1 MKIEKQNL
9 ENHEVKLNVELDKEE
24 FAPYM
29 NKAAKKI
36 AGKQRIPGFRPG
48 KAPANVVRNMFGELA
63 IAQEAFDMFLEE
75 KYGDILN
82 EAEIEP
88 GAMGRLEDIEDILSP
103 KFSLVVPLKATVD
116 LGDYR
121 SIREEYVEEEVTE
134 KEIEDALK
142 SLKEPYA
149 EQEPAEG
156 EIEDGEMVYVMIK
169 GELDQ
174 PMEEGGTTELVKEM
188 PYQFIVGADDDEG
201 TAWPYPKFTQC
212 LIGHKEGDVVT
223 SEYTYPD
230 NTVMESLKGKTA
242 TFTTTIQSV
251 KKMVLPENDDD
262 FAKNFGKDTF
272 ADMMDELKKNL
283 SESKKRAEENK
294 YIDAIVK
301 KMSDG
306 AKVEFSAAELKN
318 EIDERLQE
326 LKGNLQQRGI
336 GFDAWLKMKK
346 TDEAKFVEDEIKP
359 VAEEQLKR
367 KLILSEF
374 AKEEKI
380 DLNFE
385 KFQAKAKEMMDYLKV
400 QLDQAKNKKQRQEMI
415 NNIQENALNETYLGE
430 VFGRLMSIA
439 KGEDPKIVDHEKEA
453 AEAAAK
459 AAAQAAAE
467 IETEKKAEETSA
479 EETPKEEA

>member
-1 MKIEKQNL
+1 
-9 ENHEVKLNVELDKEE
+9 
-24 FAPYM
+24 
-29 NKAAKKI
+29 
-36 AGKQRIPGFRPG
+36 
-48 KAPANVVRNMFGELA
+48 
-63 IAQEAFDMFLEE
+63 
-75 KYGDILN
+75 
-82 EAEIEP
+82 
-88 GAMGRLEDIEDILSP
+88 
-103 KFSLVVPLKATVD
+103 
-116 LGDYR
+116 
-121 SIREEYVEEEVTE
+121 
-134 KEIEDALK
+134 
-142 SLKEPYA
+142 
-149 EQEPAEG
+149 
-156 EIEDGEMVYVMIK
+156 
-169 GELDQ
+169 
-174 PMEEGGTTELVKEM
+174 
-188 PYQFIVGADDDEG
+188 
-201 TAWPYPKFTQC
+201 
-212 LIGHKEGDVVT
+212 
-223 SEYTYPD
+223 
-230 NTVMESLKGKTA
+230 
-242 TFTTTIQSV
+242 
-251 KKMVLPENDDD
+251 
-262 FAKNFGKDTF
+262 
-272 ADMMDELKKNL
+272 
-283 SESKKRAEENK
+283 
-294 YIDAIVK
+294 
-301 KMSDG
+301 MSDG